1 MKSNSAMK
9 LKENST
15 IKIITGGEAKVL
27 KELGAGGQGTVYKVH
42 YGGKD
47 YALKWYHKPGKQEF
61 YDNLKHN
68 IDKGSPSSAFLW
80 PLFLTEKDSEGCYGY
95 LMELRDPAYREFCDF
110 LLAKVKFQSVE
121 AMIEAGINIC
131 YGFRRLHSAGY
142 SYQDLNDGNFFINP
156 ANGDVL
162 ICDNDNVAPPG
173 TKTGIL
179 GKCRYM
185 APEVV
190 MRKSDPNPQSDRF
203 SLAVILFLL
212 LFNNHPLEGEQ
223 VVKYACLTEKNEK
236 VFFGS
241 HPVFIYD
248 PQDVSNRPVPG
259 IHVNV
264 LSLWKQYPDYV
275 RTLFQDQFSQDAL
288 HDPSRRITEKEW
300 LNELLLPLRHDLIRC
315 PRCGNEIFARITAQS
330 STFICEDCGSTLQRP
345 RLIQVGHYKV
355 VPCPDKKIYQYIT
368 DSNKPKLRT
377 CTAQVVESK
386 KTPGLFGLRNLTT
399 GTWMLTTKSGATRP
413 IAPQQAAP
421 LLIGNTLSFGNGTE
435 AKIV

>member
-1 MKSNSAMK
+1 MK

-95 LMELRDPAYREFCDF
+95 LMELRDPVYREFSDF

-131 YGFRRLHSAGY
+131 YGFRCLHSAGY

-190 MRKSDPNPQSDRF
+190 MRKSNPNPQSDRF

-212 LFNNHPLEGEQ
+212 LFNNHP
-223 VVKYACLTEKNEK
+223 
-236 VFFGS
+236 F
-241 HPVFIYD
+241 
-248 PQDVSNRPVPG
+248 
-259 IHVNV
+259 V
-264 LSLWKQYPDYV
+264 LLLWKQYPDYV

-345 RLIQVGHYKV
+345 PLIQVGHYKV

-399 GTWMLTTKSGATRP
+399 DTWMLTTKSGATRP

-421 LLIGNTLSFGNGTE
+421 LLMGNTISFGNGTE